1 MDLFEGINSAFIY
14 LKTNKLRSFLTT
26 LGIII
31 GVMTVIT
38 VVSLIQ
44 GLDLK
49 VKGMFS
55 TLGTDVI
62 YVSKWPFIQTGSTD
76 WRKFIKRKDFTIED
90 VKAIKKHCPDIIY
103 VSPEFSTN
111 RDVKYKNVRL
121 EFVSISGVNE
131 DYQDIMAH
139 FVEKGRN
146 FTESEVDRKR
156 FVCVIG
162 KTVAKNLFKE
172 KDPLGKRVDIS
183 GYKFKILGVLEEK
196 GNLMGQD
203 MDNFVNI
210 PYTTAEKIMGRRRKH
225 MTIVVSAED
234 KDLAMDEMR
243 GVLRVRRKV
252 ADDADDDFDFGT
264 QDMLLEFYKKF
275 SSAAFLVMI
284 GIASLALVTGG
295 VGIMNIM
302 YVTVTERT
310 REIGI
315 RMAIGAKKRDI
326 LWQFLIETVT
336 ISILGGAVGILAGIG
351 LGKLISTVSHL
362 PYAVSIW
369 SIMIAFIVSAGVG
382 IIFGILPAKKAA
394 NLNPVEALR
403 YE

>member
-62 YVSKWPFIQTGSTD
+62 YVSKWPFIRTGSVD
-76 WRKFIKRKDFTIED
+76 WRKFRKRKDFTIED
-90 VKAIKKHCPDIIY
+90 VKAIKEHCPDIIY
-103 VSPEFSTN
+103 VSPAFSTN

-121 EFVSISGVNE
+121 ELVSISGVNE

-172 KDPLGKRVDIS
+172 EDPLGKRVDIS

-210 PYTTAEKIMGRRRKH
+210 PYTTAEKIMGRRRH
-225 MTIVVSAED
+225 MMIVVSAED
-234 KDLAMDEMR
+234 KELAMDEMR

-264 QDMLLEFYKKF
+264 QDMLLAFYKKF
-275 SSAAFLVMI
+275 TSAAFLVMI

-351 LGKLISTVSHL
+351 LGKLISIVSHL

-369 SIMIAFIVSAGVG
+369 SIMIAFFVSAGVG

>member
-1 MDLFEGINSAFIY
+1 
-14 LKTNKLRSFLTT
+14 
-26 LGIII
+26 
-31 GVMTVIT
+31 
-38 VVSLIQ
+38 
-44 GLDLK
+44 
-49 VKGMFS
+49 
-55 TLGTDVI
+55 
-62 YVSKWPFIQTGSTD
+62 
-76 WRKFIKRKDFTIED
+76 
-90 VKAIKKHCPDIIY
+90 
-103 VSPEFSTN
+103 
-111 RDVKYKNVRL
+111 
-121 EFVSISGVNE
+121 
-131 DYQDIMAH
+131 
-139 FVEKGRN
+139 
-146 FTESEVDRKR
+146 
-156 FVCVIG
+156 
-162 KTVAKNLFKE
+162 
-172 KDPLGKRVDIS
+172 
-183 GYKFKILGVLEEK
+183 LEEK

-210 PYTTAEKIMGRRRKH
+210 PYTTAEKIMGRRRH
-225 MTIVVSAED
+225 MMIVVSAED
-234 KDLAMDEMR
+234 KELAMDEMR

-264 QDMLLEFYKKF
+264 QDMLLAFYKKF
-275 SSAAFLVMI
+275 TSAAFLVMI

-351 LGKLISTVSHL
+351 LGKLISIVSHL

-369 SIMIAFIVSAGVG
+369 SIMIAFVVSAGVG

>member
-62 YVSKWPFIQTGSTD
+62 YVSKWPFIRTGSVD
-76 WRKFIKRKDFTIED
+76 WRKFRKRKDFTIED
-90 VKAIKKHCPDIIY
+90 VKAIKEHCPDIIY
-103 VSPEFSTN
+103 ASPAFSTN

-121 EFVSISGVNE
+121 ELVSISGVNE

-172 KDPLGKRVDIS
+172 EDPLGKRVDIS

-210 PYTTAEKIMGRRRKH
+210 PYTTAEKIMGRRRH
-225 MTIVVSAED
+225 MMIVVSAED
-234 KDLAMDEMR
+234 KELAMDEMR

-264 QDMLLEFYKKF
+264 QDMLLAFYKKF
-275 SSAAFLVMI
+275 TSAAFLVMI

-351 LGKLISTVSHL
+351 LGKLISIVSHL

-369 SIMIAFIVSAGVG
+369 SIMIAFVVSAGVG

>member
-1 MDLFEGINSAFIY
+1 MDFFEGINSAIIY

-62 YVSKWPFIQTGSTD
+62 YVSKWPFIRTGSVD
-76 WRKFIKRKDFTIED
+76 WRKFRKRKDFTVED
-90 VKAIKKHCPDIIY
+90 AKAIKEHCPDIIY
-103 VSPEFSTN
+103 VSPAFN
-111 RDVKYKNVRL
+111 VNKDVKYKNVRMEL
-121 EFVSISGVNE
+121 VSISGVNE
-131 DYQDIMAH
+131 NYQDIMAH

-146 FTESEVDRKR
+146 FTENEVDRKR

-172 KDPLGKRVDIS
+172 EDPLGKRIDVS
-183 GYKFKILGVLEEK
+183 GYKFKILGILEEK

-210 PYTTAEKIMGRRRKH
+210 PYTTAEKIMGRRRH
-225 MTIVVSAED
+225 MMIVVSAKD
-234 KDLAMDEMR
+234 KELAMDEMR

-264 QDMLLEFYKKF
+264 QDMLLAFYKKF
-275 SSAAFLVMI
+275 TSAAFLVMI

-336 ISILGGAVGILAGIG
+336 ISIIGGAIGILAGIG

-369 SIMIAFIVSAGVG
+369 SIMIAFMVSAGVG

>member
-62 YVSKWPFIQTGSTD
+62 YVSKWPFIRTGSVD
-76 WRKFIKRKDFTIED
+76 WRKFRKRKDFTIED
-90 VKAIKKHCPDIIY
+90 VRAIKEHCPDIIY
-103 VSPEFSTN
+103 VSPTFSSN
-111 RDVKYKNVRL
+111 KDIKYRNVRMEL
-121 EFVSISGVNE
+121 VSISGVNE
-131 DYQDIMAH
+131 HYQDIMAH

-146 FTESEVDRKR
+146 FTENEVDRKR

-172 KDPLGKRVDIS
+172 EDPLGKRVDIS

-225 MTIVVSAED
+225 MMIVVSAED
-234 KDLAMDEMR
+234 KELAMDEMR

-275 SSAAFLVMI
+275 TSAAFLVMI

-351 LGKLISTVSHL
+351 LGKLISIVSHL